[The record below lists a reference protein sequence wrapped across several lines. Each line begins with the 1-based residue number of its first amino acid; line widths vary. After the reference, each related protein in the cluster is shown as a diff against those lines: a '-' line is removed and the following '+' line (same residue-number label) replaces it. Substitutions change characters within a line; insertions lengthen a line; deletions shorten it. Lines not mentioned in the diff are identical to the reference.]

1 VDADPAWRRATPR
14 RNESVSVI
22 RYEGKRGVVWRIKYR
37 DAAGRQVVETL
48 GPAPAWNRRSA
59 QRELTLRLA
68 DVAKG
73 YSKPDRITFT
83 EFSKRFIEM
92 HPQARNLKFTTRE
105 NYEINLRRHL
115 VPALGRFLLTDLEA
129 RPEIIDRYIAQ
140 KAAEG
145 LAPKT
150 IQNHLQLLSV
160 MFGRALAWRLVRA
173 NPLVLVDRPRPQQPE
188 VQILSE
194 VEIAGYL
201 SAFQQFEQEAD
212 EHERVWWFLMRTMVV
227 VDLGTA
233 LRRGELLALRWRAVN
248 LLEGRLEVREALVRG
263 RFTTP
268 KSRAS
273 RRVIE
278 IGPRTQEALA
288 SLWQVTL
295 YRGDDDLVF
304 CHPFTGKPLDP
315 GTVIKRYLKPALA
328 RAGIKKPF
336 RPFHDLRHTA
346 LTHAAAA
353 GNPQTYV
360 QMRAGHSQGAITER
374 YIHAAQMPFPG
385 ATERTEE
392 HMFGPL
398 PPP

>member
-1 VDADPAWRRATPR
+1 
-14 RNESVSVI
+14 VSVI

-48 GPAPAWNRRSA
+48 GPEPAWNRRSA

-68 DVAKG
+68 DSARG
-73 YSKPDRITFT
+73 YTKPERITFAA
-83 EFSKRFIEM
+83 FSKRFMAM

-105 NYEINLRRHL
+105 GYEINLRCHL

-129 RPEIIDRYIAQ
+129 RPEIIDRYVAQ

-150 IQNHLQLLSV
+150 IHNHLQLLSV
-160 MFGRALAWRLVRA
+160 MFGRARAWRLVRS
-173 NPLVLVDRPRPQQPE
+173 NPLDFVDRPRTEPPE
-188 VQILSE
+188 VQVLSE
-194 VEIAGYL
+194 AEIAAYL
-201 SAFQQFEQEAD
+201 SAFQQFEREAD
-212 EHERVWWFLMRTMVV
+212 KHGRVWWSLVRTLVV

-233 LRRGELLALRWRAVN
+233 LRRGELLALRWRVVN
-248 LLEGRLEVREALVRG
+248 FLDERIEVREALVRG

-278 IGPRTQEALA
+278 IGPRTLEALA
-288 SLWQVTL
+288 NLWQETL

-315 GTVIKRYLKPALA
+315 GTISKRYLKPALA
-328 RAGIKKPF
+328 RAGITKPF

-353 GNPQTYV
+353 GNPQAYV
-360 QMRAGHSQGAITER
+360 QWRAGHSQGAITER
-374 YIHAAQMPFPG
+374 YIHAAQVLFPG
-385 ATERTEE
+385 AADRTEE
-392 HMFGPL
+392 RMFGPGRL
-398 PPP
+398 PVPPRDQ

>member
-1 VDADPAWRRATPR
+1 VRRDTRR
-14 RNESVSVI
+14 RNKSVSVI
-22 RYEGKRGVVWRIKYR
+22 RYQGKRGVVWRIKYR
-37 DAAGRQVVETL
+37 DASGRQVVETL
-48 GPAPAWNRRSA
+48 GPEPAWNRRSA

-73 YSKPDRITFT
+73 YSKPERINFA
-83 EFSKRFIEM
+83 EFSKRFMAM
-92 HPQARNLKFTTRE
+92 HAPARNLKFSTRE
-105 NYEINLRRHL
+105 GYEINLRRHL
-115 VPALGRFLLTDLEA
+115 LPAFGRFLLTDLEA

-150 IQNHLQLLSV
+150 IHNHLQLLSV
-160 MFGRALAWRLVRA
+160 LFGRALAWRLVRS
-173 NPLVLVDRPRPQQPE
+173 NPLIFVDRPRADQPE
-188 VQILSE
+188 IQILSE
-194 VEIAGYL
+194 AEIAEYL
-201 SAFQQFEQEAD
+201 SAFHQYELEAD
-212 EHERVWWFLMRTMVV
+212 EHERVWWFLMRTLVV

-248 LLEGRLEVREALVRG
+248 LLAGKIEVREALVRG

-278 IGPRTQEALA
+278 IGPLTQEALA
-288 SLWQVTL
+288 ALWGVTL

-315 GTVIKRYLKPALA
+315 GTISKRYLKPALT
-328 RAGIKKPF
+328 RAGITKPF

-353 GNPQTYV
+353 GNPQAYV

-374 YIHAAQMPFPG
+374 YIHSAQVLFPG
-385 ATERTEE
+385 AAERTEE
-392 HMFGPL
+392 RMFGPR
-398 PPP
+398 PPS